1 MTQPLEL
8 NMWCQIFL
16 KPSCGT
22 NCFFN
27 QILGASVSHLKIVRH
42 CHLSMT
48 TTCLLALIEA
58 MDLGKESRLKLPQ
71 FTVLLVNSAVLLRP
85 LHGLHHRQ
93 KRRAIHLEAFSLWH
107 EGKIV

>member
-1 MTQPLEL
+1 MPNFLETKL
-8 NMWCQIFL
+8 WDQL
-16 KPSCGT
+16 
-22 NCFFN
+22 FFN
-27 QILGASVSHLKIVRH
+27 QILGASVSHLKIARH

-107 EGKIV
+107 EGKNF